1 MNKKDADDLTNEMLI
16 ADALLRLKAL
26 ENVLVAKGLITREE
40 FAEEMNTVAAQ
51 VAKSILQKAQVPGNI
66 DEIIKNLQDANKKD
80 SNN

>member
-26 ENVLVAKGLITREE
+26 ENVLVAKGLITQEE
-40 FAEEMNTVAAQ
+40 FAEEMNTIAAQ

-66 DEIIKNLQDANKKD
+66 DEIIRNLQDANKKD